1 MCRMPTVVVEGEG
14 GVDSDGD
21 GLVDKPGIVDEVGN
35 AHSPGCED
43 RHARQLPR
51 A

>member
-1 MCRMPTVVVEGEG
+1 MPTVVVEGEG

-21 GLVDKPGIVDEVGN
+21 GLANKPDIVHKVDD
-35 AHSPGCED
+35 AHSPGCEG
-43 RHARQLPR
+43 RRARRLPR